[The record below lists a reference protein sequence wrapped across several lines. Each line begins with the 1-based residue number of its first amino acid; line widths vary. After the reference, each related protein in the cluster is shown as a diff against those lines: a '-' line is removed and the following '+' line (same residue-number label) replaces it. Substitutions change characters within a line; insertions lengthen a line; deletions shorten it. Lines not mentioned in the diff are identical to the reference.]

1 MTQIICRASTCLFW
15 EQGVCTSEE
24 IEYEP
29 DAGCLTF
36 QDMGDLD
43 LAESEEEDFDWDGA
57 NGDLFADDDDDDWDE
72 DKDEDEGNWQD
83 DWDEDD
89 L

>member
-1 MTQIICRASTCLFW
+1 MTNIICRASTCLFW
-15 EQGVCTSEE
+15 EQGVCGTEE

-29 DAGCLTF
+29 DVGCLTF

-43 LAESEEEDFDWDGA
+43 LAEEEEEEGLAWSDSDDEGFEEDDWEEEEEDWT
-57 NGDLFADDDDDDWDE
+57 DDWDE
-72 DKDEDEGNWQD
+72 ED
-83 DWDEDD
+83 

>member
-1 MTQIICRASTCLFW
+1 MTHIICRAINCLFW
-15 EQGVCTSEE
+15 EEGVCSSEE

-36 QDMGDLD
+36 QDLGDLE
-43 LAESEEEDFDWDGA
+43 LEEEDDEDLDWEDE
-57 NGDLFADDDDDDWDE
+57 DDDWDDDE
-72 DKDEDEGNWQD
+72 EKDWDED

-89 L
+89 SFDF